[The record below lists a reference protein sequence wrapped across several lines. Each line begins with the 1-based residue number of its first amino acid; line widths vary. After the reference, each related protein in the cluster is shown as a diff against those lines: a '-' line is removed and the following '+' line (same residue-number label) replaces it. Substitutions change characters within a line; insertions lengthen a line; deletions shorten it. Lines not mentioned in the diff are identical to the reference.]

1 MLKKPQNLKMS
12 YDLKDY
18 GYGYSTSQ
26 PHPIIGAN
34 VPPIGGYNGAHQP
47 PNSGYNG
54 AHQLPN
60 SGYNGAH
67 QLPNSG
73 HNGSHQPPNSGQLRL
88 FIGLKI
94 VFSLLQKFK
103 FF

>member
-26 PHPIIGAN
+26 PHPIIGGN
-34 VPPIGGYNGAHQP
+34 VPPNGGYNGAHQP
-47 PNSGYNG
+47 
-54 AHQLPN
+54 PN

-73 HNGSHQPPNSGQLRL
+73 HNGSHQPPNSGQLRF

-94 VFSLLQKFK
+94 VFSLLQKLK